1 MAFSSSTI
9 FRVFFAMLFSTVIYG
24 LSVGLILIPVVLSVL
39 PLPEAPHLQEH
50 AVGGGR
56 GEEKEEDGNGMQT
69 GVSTVD
75 VTSTV

>member
-1 MAFSSSTI
+1 LKFNLRRYTM
-9 FRVFFAMLFSTVIYG
+9 VIYG

-39 PLPEAPHLQEH
+39 PLPDAPHLQEH
-50 AVGGGR
+50 GGGDGH
-56 GEEKEEDGNGMQT
+56 GEGKEEGGDGMQQ